1 MEERKKSVAEV
12 AQHLREIEDYNL
24 ALRLQE
30 EEFSSHYNR
39 NREGRRLV
47 GDDTKQ
53 SIIEQAHEDE
63 AARRRRLE
71 ALKKMFVNEFLVYVC
86 IAYGFKYCHLRTET
100 DEEIA
105 RRLQLEFEQEEKRRL
120 EEVARRDAELAQ
132 RLAQI
137 EGQSTSSVSSNTVPS
152 YQVQTSPG
160 GRIQPP
166 PLIDLSED
174 VSITNPINAEPNQ
187 PRVLQPAST
196 GPIPGPPTGYGGPA
210 ATEAPR
216 QAEPIS
222 LHPTNPFL
230 QDLPVQ
236 QSSRSTPY
244 YSEFGLP
251 PPSDLALGKR
261 N

>member
-1 MEERKKSVAEV
+1 MEEKKKSVAEV
-12 AQHLREIEDYNL
+12 TQHLREIEDYNL

-63 AARRRRLE
+63 AARLRRLE
-71 ALKKMFVNEFLVYVC
+71 ALKK
-86 IAYGFKYCHLRTET
+86 ITET

-120 EEVARRDAELAQ
+120 EEVARGDAELAQ

-137 EGQSTSSVSSNTVPS
+137 EGQSPSSMSSSTIS
-152 YQVQTSPG
+152 GRQSQTSPG
-160 GRIQPP
+160 NQNQPP

-174 VSITNPINAEPNQ
+174 LRATDPIKVEPIQ
-187 PRVLQPAST
+187 PKVLQLPSV
-196 GPIPGPPTGYGGPA
+196 GSIPGPSTGYSGSATTAEVHQAPIQA
-210 ATEAPR
+210 APV
-216 QAEPIS
+216 S

-230 QDLPVQ
+230 QDISVQ
-236 QSSRSTPY
+236 QSSGSTSY
-244 YSEFGLP
+244 
-251 PPSDLALGKR
+251 
-261 N
+261 

>member
-71 ALKKMFVNEFLVYVC
+71 ALKK
-86 IAYGFKYCHLRTET
+86 ITET

-105 RRLQLEFEQEEKRRL
+105 RRLQVEFEQEEKRRL

-137 EGQSTSSVSSNTVPS
+137 EGQSTSSVSSNRVPS
-152 YQVQTSPG
+152 HQVKTSPG
-160 GRIQPP
+160 GQIQPP

-187 PRVLQPAST
+187 PRVLQPPSS
-196 GPIPGPPTGYGGPA
+196 GSIPGPSTGYGRPA
-210 ATEAPR
+210 ATEVHQAPS

-236 QSSRSTPY
+236 QTSGSTPY

>member
-1 MEERKKSVAEV
+1 MEEKKKSVAEV
-12 AQHLREIEDYNL
+12 TQHLREIEDYNL

-71 ALKKMFVNEFLVYVC
+71 ALKK
-86 IAYGFKYCHLRTET
+86 ITET

-137 EGQSTSSVSSNTVPS
+137 EGQSTSVSSNTIPS
-152 YQVQTSPG
+152 RQAQTSPG
-160 GRIQPP
+160 NQIQPP
-166 PLIDLSED
+166 SLIDLSED
-174 VSITNPINAEPNQ
+174 LSATNPINVQ
-187 PRVLQPAST
+187 PIQPKVFQPPPIGSIS
-196 GPIPGPPTGYGGPA
+196 GPSTGYGGSATTAEVHQAPIQA
-210 ATEAPR
+210 APV
-216 QAEPIS
+216 S

-230 QDLPVQ
+230 QDISVQ
-236 QSSRSTPY
+236 PSGSTPY
-244 YSEFGLP
+244 
-251 PPSDLALGKR
+251 
-261 N
+261 

>member
-1 MEERKKSVAEV
+1 MEEKKKSVAEDKVIV
-12 AQHLREIEDYNL
+12 AISNLLDYAVLLKKIDGLRDCAIVAEPERGMRRERAAPSERVD
-24 ALRLQE
+24 
-30 EEFSSHYNR
+30 HYNR

-63 AARRRRLE
+63 AARQRRLE
-71 ALKKMFVNEFLVYVC
+71 ALKK
-86 IAYGFKYCHLRTET
+86 ITET

-137 EGQSTSSVSSNTVPS
+137 EGQSTSVSSNTIPS
-152 YQVQTSPG
+152 RQVQTSPG
-160 GRIQPP
+160 NQIQPP

-174 VSITNPINAEPNQ
+174 LSTTNPIHAVPTQ
-187 PRVLQPAST
+187 PKVLQLPPT
-196 GPIPGPPTGYGGPA
+196 GSIPGPSTGYGWSVPT
-210 ATEAPR
+210 TEAH
-216 QAEPIS
+216 QAPEQAAPIP

-230 QDLPVQ
+230 QDLSVPQ
-236 QSSRSTPY
+236 PSGSTPY
-244 YSEFGLP
+244 
-251 PPSDLALGKR
+251 
-261 N
+261 